1 MPLEKKTGANMF
13 ITLEGIEG
21 SGKTTQLEHM
31 VEYLALKGHDCTVTR
46 EPGGTEIGQQIRA
59 ILLNPDNK
67 ALAPLSELLLYAAD
81 RAQHINTKIIP
92 DLSAGKT
99 VVCDRF
105 FDATTVYQGYGRA
118 LPVSI
123 INKLHEIVLGGLK
136 PDLTIL
142 FDLPVDVGL
151 SRAWKQINDGSRSD
165 LETRFEKEALA
176 FHQKIRDGYLE
187 LAGREP
193 DRFRVID
200 AGGSREMVQEAVC
213 KTLALHLGTD

>member
-1 MPLEKKTGANMF
+1 MF

-31 VEYLALKGHDCTVTR
+31 VEYLTLNGHNCAVTR
-46 EPGGTEIGQQIRA
+46 EPGGTDIGQQIRA
-59 ILLNPDNK
+59 ILLNPGNQ
-67 ALAPLSELLLYAAD
+67 ALDPLSELLLYAAD
-81 RAQHINTKIIP
+81 RAQHIKTKIIP

-99 VVCDRF
+99 VICDRF

-118 LPVSI
+118 LPISI

-187 LAGREP
+187 LARMEP
-193 DRFRVID
+193 ERFAVID
-200 AGGSREMVQEAVC
+200 GSGDEDTVFTRLSAA
-213 KTLALHLGTD
+213 LAARLGMET